1 MSQESFDALNKE
13 FGPWE
18 VDWFASDWSRRLEK
32 FSSRYWT
39 IGGGAPD
46 AFSQRW
52 DQDAGYFHPPLPELA
67 RVLEKVETEGARG
80 AILVPDWPG
89 SETDS
94 IMIQAGGMVELMG
107 VRGVVFESPEWRTD
121 DKFRGVS
128 TFGMSE
134 WLRVRGANCDSG
146 SCGGWLGLEHFR
158 PRGGSEW
165 PVVAMGAS

>member
-1 MSQESFDALNKE
+1 M
-13 FGPWE
+13 
-18 VDWFASDWSRRLEK
+18 
-32 FSSRYWT
+32 
-39 IGGGAPD
+39 
-46 AFSQRW
+46 
-52 DQDAGYFHPPLPELA
+52 
-67 RVLEKVETEGARG
+67 
-80 AILVPDWPG
+80 VPDWPG

-107 VRGVVFESPEWRTD
+107 VRGVVFESPEWRTG
-121 DKFRGVS
+121 DKFCGVS

-165 PVVAMGAS
+165 PGVVMGAS

>member
-1 MSQESFDALNKE
+1 MLHFAEVSTDGKE
-13 FGPWE
+13 QVQKRFQVSLEEWEKRGIQLHLQE

-32 FSSRYWT
+32 FSNRYWT
-39 IGGGAPD
+39 IGEGAPD

-67 RVLEKVETEGARG
+67 RELETVETEGARG

-107 VRGVVFESPEWRTD
+107 VRGVVFESPEWIFSSTIARVSRSIEEGGD
-121 DKFRGVS
+121 RGCP
-128 TFGMSE
+128 GGH
-134 WLRVRGANCDSG
+134 LGA
-146 SCGGWLGLEHFR
+146 
-158 PRGGSEW
+158 
-165 PVVAMGAS
+165 